1 MPTRPTWSGSIQI
14 SLVSIAVRIF
24 PAINPGKQIEFH
36 QIDRKTHKRVHHQNV
51 DEAGEVEKADI
62 VKGFEYAKNKYIE
75 IDPEEL
81 KALRLPTATTM
92 SIQQFV
98 KAEELSPGLYDRPYF
113 VIPKDEVQAK
123 ALSIMRKALAQ
134 TNTLGIGEI
143 AFSGRQHLVAIG
155 APLNPKQKGLM
166 LYMLRYEDELRDPK
180 SLLSGVKEASVDS
193 DELSLAKQLIRGKSS
208 KFDLTAYKNDYE
220 AAVKKLVDAKRK
232 GKPLPE
238 PEPEPAKTKVVN
250 IMDALRSSLK
260 EEKKPGA
267 TAKAKKGTRR
277 KKAA

>member
-24 PAINPGKQIEFH
+24 PATNPGKQIEFH

-51 DEAGEVEKADI
+51 DEAGEVGKADI

-92 SIQQFV
+92 SIRQFV

-143 AFSGRQHLVAIG
+143 AFSGREHLVAIG
-155 APLNPKQKGLM
+155 APLDPKQKGLM
-166 LYMLRYEDELRDPK
+166 LYMLRYEDEMRDPK

-208 KFDLTAYKNDYE
+208 KFDLNAYKNDYE

-238 PEPEPAKTKVVN
+238 PQPEPAKTKVVH
-250 IMDALRSSLK
+250 IMDALRSSLA
-260 EEKKPGA
+260 EGKKPK
-267 TAKAKKGTRR
+267 TTTKAKKGTRR

>member
-1 MPTRPTWSGSIQI
+1 
-14 SLVSIAVRIF
+14 
-24 PAINPGKQIEFH
+24 
-36 QIDRKTHKRVHHQNV
+36 VHHQNV
-51 DEAGEVEKADI
+51 DEAGEVGKADI

-81 KALRLPTATTM
+81 KSLRLPTATTM
-92 SIQQFV
+92 SIRQFV

-123 ALSIMRKALAQ
+123 ALSIMRKALAE

-143 AFSGRQHLVAIG
+143 AFSGREHLVAIG
-155 APLNPKQKGLM
+155 APLDPKRKGLM
-166 LYMLRYEDELRDPK
+166 LYLLRYEDELRDPK

-193 DELSLAKQLIRGKSS
+193 DELSLSKQLIRGKTS
-208 KFDLTAYKNDYE
+208 KFDLNAYKNDYE

-250 IMDALRSSLK
+250 IMDALRSSLA
-260 EEKKPGA
+260 EGKKPKA
-267 TAKAKKGTRR
+267 TTKAKKGTRR